1 MSGGTQRTKSAQ
13 RTEDKAARL
22 LAVAAEII
30 RETGDFDLPMR
41 ELAARAQVSLRDPY
55 QLFGSK
61 AGLITALLKADQAV
75 FHDKVRALP
84 SSDVLD
90 NLFERVRIGV
100 EFFAENQ
107 PFYRALFRA
116 TQGYSG
122 GDETEPAR
130 ENLRA
135 FRSMARRASREG
147 YIEDDIDPEIL
158 GETLTD
164 IFAANLRSWAAGGF
178 DIHLCY
184 LKIGFG
190 MAQLLTGAATAPH
203 DVRLRERRRKYQA
216 QIRAFESAS
225 QGAQS

>member
-1 MSGGTQRTKSAQ
+1 ML
-13 RTEDKAARL
+13 TEDEKAKRSEEKSARL
-22 LAVAAEII
+22 LAVASEII

-55 QLFGSK
+55 LLFGSK
-61 AGLITALLKADQAV
+61 TGVIRALLKADQAV
-75 FHDKVRALP
+75 FHDQVRALQSP
-84 SSDVLD
+84 DVLE
-90 NLFERVRIGV
+90 NLFDRVRIGV
-100 EFFAENQ
+100 EFFAANQ

-116 TQGYSG
+116 TQAYSG

-147 YIEDDIDPEIL
+147 FIEDDIDPDAL

-164 IFAANLRSWAAGGF
+164 IFAANLRTWAASGV

-190 MAQLLTGAATAPH
+190 MAQLLTGAATPPH
-203 DVRLRERRRKYQA
+203 DGRMRRRRREFQE
-216 QIRAFESAS
+216 QIRAFENAANRREM
-225 QGAQS
+225 GA